1 MDELLG
7 NLKHLGIPAELSPRQ
22 ALNQH
27 LEHAKAKL
35 GAAEEGR
42 LAASVELISVVILFF
57 NGCRLLNSRALLP
70 TSFSREPLH

>member
-1 MDELLG
+1 MDELFG

-42 LAASVELISVVILFF
+42 LAESVELISVAILFS
-57 NGCRLLNSRALLP
+57 NGCRLLD
-70 TSFSREPLH
+70 